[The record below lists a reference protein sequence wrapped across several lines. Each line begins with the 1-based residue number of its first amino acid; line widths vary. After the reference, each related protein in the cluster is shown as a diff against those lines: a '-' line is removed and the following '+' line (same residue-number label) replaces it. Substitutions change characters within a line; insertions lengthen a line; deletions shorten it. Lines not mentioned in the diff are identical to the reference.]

1 MSVPEPIRVG
11 WVFGLARS
19 GSSVTA
25 YAAAAPWNLPVADEI
40 MGPWDR
46 TGAPYNYPPEQAR
59 LVEMFKASQSRLT
72 PEVAALTRRLLV
84 GLAQKQNAN
93 RIVSKH
99 PHLRFT
105 PEELIER
112 FPSDRGVWLIRNPL
126 RRLASIHARG
136 WTSIVRPNHDL
147 NYFREYA
154 ERWLSLPSDRTLVF
168 ESLRR
173 DPRAYFAKIYGAWD
187 WPFTEGDIDRAI
199 AYQRAKYHG
208 ASGEVESDH
217 TPKRAVSERART
229 VPPEAVELYL
239 RDPFMRDLFERLGW
253 STRKYD
259 YCERPPTLPVRIRR
273 KLRALK
279 QQRDDA
285 S

>member
-1 MSVPEPIRVG
+1 MSAPKQIHVG

-19 GSSVTA
+19 GSSITA
-25 YAAAAPWNLPVADEI
+25 YASAAPWGLPVADEI

-46 TGAPYNYPPEQAR
+46 TGEPYNYPPEQAR

-72 PEVAALTRRLLV
+72 PEVAAQTRKLLEE
-84 GLAQKQNAN
+84 LARKQGAD

-105 PEELIER
+105 PEEMIEQ

-147 NYFREYA
+147 DYFREYA
-154 ERWLSLPSDRTLVF
+154 ERWLNLPDDRTLVF
-168 ESLRR
+168 ESLKR
-173 DPRAYFAKIYGAWD
+173 DPRAYFGKIYSAWG
-187 WPFTEGDIDRAI
+187 WAYTEADIDKAI

-208 ASGEVESDH
+208 ASGEVEADH
-217 TPKRAVSERART
+217 TPRDAVSERARS
-229 VPPEAVELYL
+229 VPTEAVELYL
-239 RDPFMRDLFERLGW
+239 RDPFMRDLFNRLGW
-253 STRKYD
+253 SLRKYD
-259 YCERPPTLPVRIRR
+259 YCERPPTPLVRLRR
-273 KLRALK
+273 KLRTLT
-279 QQRDDA
+279 QPRDHG

>member
-1 MSVPEPIRVG
+1 MSKHDPIRVV

-19 GSSVTA
+19 GSSITA
-25 YAAAAPWNLPVADEI
+25 YAAAAPWDLPVADEI

-46 TGAPYNYPPEQAR
+46 TGEPYNFPPEQAR
-59 LVEMFKASQSRLT
+59 LVEMFKASQARLT
-72 PEVAALTRRLLV
+72 PEVAALTRKLLEEV
-84 GLAQKQNAN
+84 AHKQNAG

-105 PEELIER
+105 PEELIES

-147 NYFREYA
+147 DYFREYA
-154 ERWLSLPSDRTLVF
+154 ERWLKLPDDRTLVF

-173 DPRAYFAKIYGAWD
+173 DPRAFFAKIYTAWGWD
-187 WPFTEGDIDRAI
+187 YTEGDVDKAI
-199 AYQRAKYHG
+199 AYQCAKYHG
-208 ASGEVESDH
+208 ASGEVEQEH
-217 TPKRAVSERART
+217 TPNRAVSERARS

-239 RDPFMRDLFERLGW
+239 RDPFMRELFKKLGW
-253 STRKYD
+253 SLRKYD
-259 YCERPPTLPVRIRR
+259 YCERPPTPMVRLGR
-273 KLRALK
+273 KLRTLK
-279 QQRDDA
+279 SSRGNQP
-285 S
+285 